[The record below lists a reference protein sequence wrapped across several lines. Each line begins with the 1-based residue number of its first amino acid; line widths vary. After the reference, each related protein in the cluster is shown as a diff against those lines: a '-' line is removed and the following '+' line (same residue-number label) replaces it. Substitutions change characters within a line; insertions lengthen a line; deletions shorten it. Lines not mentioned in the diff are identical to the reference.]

1 MTKLKEDVPEL
12 KNKELLTRAAKLW
25 QEEKSKNK

>member
-1 MTKLKEDVPEL
+1 MTKLKEEEPDL
-12 KNKELLTRAAKLW
+12 KTKIINTVKLW